1 MNAIYFFI
9 QTKIGKRLIY
19 DTDESSKDEID
30 TEVMQE
36 LFMPNSRTFQN
47 DIFDISVEQNRYIC
61 LPYYFPDSA
70 DFSRSR

>member
-19 DTDESSKDEID
+19 TTDASTNDEID

-36 LFMPNSRTFQN
+36 LFMPNSRTF
-47 DIFDISVEQNRYIC
+47 
-61 LPYYFPDSA
+61 
-70 DFSRSR
+70 